1 MAHAKLHRQQML
13 DWIERCLDGDV
24 PTPDDAAIC
33 AAFGFLSTEHARTL
47 LAELADAGKITVK
60 GGYGPDR
67 QILLGRVRAGAVP
80 APRPVPSITKNAA
93 DLSDAVAKIIAIA
106 NRPKTPI
113 AASPAAVAKEEPMTK
128 AQSKSVTVVVSG
140 DILEELKRR
149 TADGTPYNRATLDL
163 LERAMGTA
171 PSQPV
176 VPAVKPLDEVEA
188 HELISELA
196 RRLSEERP
204 NPALAEAEEQL
215 RTTAQQALNMEQRA
229 LAAEEALAKVRSAVG
244 LS

>member
-33 AAFGFLSTEHARTL
+33 DKFGFTSAEHARTL
-47 LAELADAGKITVK
+47 LAELADAGKITVQ

-67 QILLGRVRAGAVP
+67 RILLGRVRPGAVP
-80 APRPVPSITKNAA
+80 APRPVPSIAKGGA
-93 DLSDAVAKIIAIA
+93 DVGAAVAKIIAIA

-113 AASPAAVAKEEPMTK
+113 AANPAAVAKEDPMTK

-149 TADGTPYNRATLDL
+149 TADGTPYNRATLEL
-163 LERAMGTA
+163 LESAMGTA
-171 PSQPV
+171 PPQPV
-176 VPAVKPLDEVEA
+176 APAVQALEEVEA
-188 HELISELA
+188 HALISELA

-215 RTTAQQALNMEQRA
+215 RTTAQRALNMEQRA

-244 LS
+244 L